1 MGTNLFY
8 HTGLP
13 IWSGMTKTIA
23 LLIFNVERKKNI
35 TKTGSMKKRK
45 ERKGVRLSLLSLLE
59 SWVYISSLRTPQL
72 NPPQYDFPNLPQYHF
87 PKLPQLNP
95 PSAECCALLNGP
107 RRGRRGKLHS

>member
-72 NPPQYDFPNLPQYHF
+72 NPP
-87 PKLPQLNP
+87 
-95 PSAECCALLNGP
+95 SAECCALLNGP